1 MFMKL
6 KREHKTMRQQNNTN
20 KLNCSK
26 QKLSQK
32 NSLSPTTHKNHCK
45 CKKQLLHA
53 LTWFFP
59 GSQ

>member
-1 MFMKL
+1 MKL

-45 CKKQLLHA
+45 CKKQLLNA
-53 LTWFFP
+53 LT
-59 GSQ
+59 